1 MSNRVSTPFPIYN
14 DTDGTPLDAG
24 FVFIGEKGKNPTVS
38 PIAIFYDAALT
49 MPAENPLRT
58 RNGYVVRNGA
68 PREVFTADPIVSI
81 LVQNKQKIAVW
92 SSASINLNPGITPEA
107 VVDPV
112 TGDSQADINATILK
126 KGENLD
132 DLPNKD
138 EARTNLGVYSKEEVD
153 EKFTDKVKDATEE
166 VKGIIRVATS
176 AEAKAGESD
185 AVAITP
191 KKLPDAL
198 TKAMSATTGEAPL
211 FPARAY
217 GLFDGAA
224 TKVAGGNFESVTRI
238 SEGLFEVTL
247 TKAMGD
253 IKYIVIT
260 TGGVSG
266 ANEAISVNEDKEFTR
281 TTTKFRLVCTY
292 GGDNTKGRLDP
303 DQINFMVLG

>member
-14 DTDGTPLDAG
+14 DSDGTPLDAG
-24 FVFIGEKGKNPTVS
+24 FIFIGEKGKNPTVS

-58 RNGYVVRNGA
+58 RNGYVVRNGS

-81 LVQNKQKIAVW
+81 LVRNKQGIDIWNA
-92 SSASINLNPGITPEA
+92 AFINLNPGITPEA

-138 EARTNLGVYSKEEVD
+138 EARTNLEVYSKEEVD

-176 AEAKAGESD
+176 AEAKAGELD
-185 AVAITP
+185 TVAITP
-191 KKLPDAL
+191 KKMPEAVAKAL
-198 TKAMSATTGEAPL
+198 SATGEAPV
-211 FPARAY
+211 FGVRAH
-217 GLFDGAA
+217 GLFDGSA
-224 TKVAGGNFESVTRI
+224 TKIAGGNFESVTRI

-247 TKAMGD
+247 TKAMSD
-253 IKYIVIT
+253 IKYTLIA

-266 ANEAISVNEDKEFTR
+266 ANEAISINEDKEFTR
-281 TTTKFRLVCTY
+281 TSNKFRLVCTY

-303 DQINFMVLG
+303 DQINFLVLG

>member
-24 FVFIGEKGKNPTVS
+24 FIFIGEKGKNPTVS

-58 RNGYVVRNGA
+58 RNGYVVRNGS

-81 LVQNKQKIAVW
+81 LVRNKQGIDIWNA
-92 SSASINLNPGITPEA
+92 AFINLNPGITPEA

-138 EARTNLGVYSKEEVD
+138 EARTNLEVYSKEEVE

-166 VKGIIRVATS
+166 VKGIIRIATS
-176 AEAKAGESD
+176 AEAKAGELD
-185 AVAITP
+185 TVAITP
-191 KKLPDAL
+191 KKMPEAVAKAL
-198 TKAMSATTGEAPL
+198 SATGEAPV
-211 FPARAY
+211 FGVRAY
-217 GLFDGAA
+217 GLFEGSA
-224 TKVAGGNFESVTRI
+224 TKVSGENFESVTRI

-247 TKAMGD
+247 TKAMSNTNYSVFPSG
-253 IKYIVIT
+253 V
-260 TGGVSG
+260 VSG
-266 ANEAISVNEDKEFTR
+266 ATEARSINIDKDFAK
-281 TTTKFRLVCTY
+281 TTTKFRLICTY
-292 GGDNTKGRLDP
+292 GGDNTKGLFDP
-303 DQINFMVLG
+303 DQINFLVLG

>member
-24 FVFIGEKGKNPTVS
+24 FIFVGQKGKNPIAS

-58 RNGYVVRNGA
+58 RNGYVVKNGA

-81 LVQNKQKIAVW
+81 LVQNKQKVDIWNA
-92 SSASINLNPGITPEA
+92 AFINLNPGITPEA

-126 KGENLD
+126 KGENLE

-166 VKGIIRVATS
+166 VKGIIKIATS
-176 AEAKAGESD
+176 AEAKAGELD
-185 AVAITP
+185 NVAITP
-191 KKLPDAL
+191 KKMPEAVAKALGATGDAPVF
-198 TKAMSATTGEAPL
+198 G
-211 FPARAY
+211 ARAF
-217 GLFDGAA
+217 GVFGGDG
-224 TKVAGGNFESVTRI
+224 TKISGGNFESVTRI
-238 SEGLFEVTL
+238 STGLYEVIL
-247 TKAMGD
+247 TKALPDNKYGVVANCAISGGGD
-253 IKYIVIT
+253 AR
-260 TGGVSG
+260 S
-266 ANEAISVNEDKEFTR
+266 ANEDAGFTDKS
-281 TTTKFRLVCTY
+281 TTKFRIVCHF
-292 GGDNTKGRLDP
+292 GGDNTQGRFDP
-303 DQINFMVLG
+303 VRVNFHIF